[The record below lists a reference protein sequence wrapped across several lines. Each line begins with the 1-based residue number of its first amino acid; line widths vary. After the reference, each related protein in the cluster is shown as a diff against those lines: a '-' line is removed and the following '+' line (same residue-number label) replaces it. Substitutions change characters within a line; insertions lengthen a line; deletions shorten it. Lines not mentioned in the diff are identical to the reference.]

1 LNSIVEVKNLVV
13 KNLVAGYESR
23 TLIRNL
29 SFSIPAPTFI
39 AIIGHNGAGKT
50 TFFKTFQQKVAYQG
64 QLLIQGHDLK
74 TLPHA
79 TKQGTLSY
87 LPQRNTVS
95 FSIKVLDLVV
105 MGLFRKKRFFE
116 DYTSQDYDIAANVLA
131 QLQLTHLQ
139 DHDFTT
145 LSGGEQQLVWLAQ
158 LMLQDAGINLLDEPT
173 QQLDVYY
180 KNKVFKLLQSWVQEN
195 NKTVLCI
202 THDLHNLVSM
212 EGYLLNLSKPEPIL
226 EFISPETVSENQA
239 FLEAGRQVVY

>member
-1 LNSIVEVKNLVV
+1 MNNIVEV

-29 SFSIPAPTFI
+29 SFSIPTPTFV

-50 TFFKTFQQKVAYQG
+50 TFFKTFQQKVAYKG
-64 QLLIQGHDLK
+64 HLLIQGQDLK
-74 TLPHA
+74 NLPHV
-79 TKQGTLSY
+79 TKQGVLSY

-105 MGLFRKKRFFE
+105 MGLFRKKHFFE
-116 DYTSQDYDIAANVLA
+116 HYTSQDYETAANVLA

-158 LMLQDAGINLLDEPT
+158 LMLQDASINLLDEPT

-180 KNKVFKLLQSWVQEN
+180 KNKVFQLLQGWVKEN
-195 NKTVLCI
+195 NKTVFCI
-202 THDLHNLVSM
+202 THDLHNLIAM
-212 EGYLLNLSKPEPIL
+212 EGYLINLSRPEPIL
-226 EFISPETVSENQA
+226 EVISRESVLENQA
-239 FLEAGRQVVY
+239 FLEAGRQPVL